1 MAFLFT
7 ALTLI
12 AGLLMRTTV
21 AFSGNFELTN
31 LVVSSPF
38 QADPYSVESTYVEFD
53 FCDQDT
59 PEVGSTHCGVQWSVG
74 LSPPKISPNTC
85 DNTSFS
91 VTVTSWS
98 GVANLSLK
106 LGHQY
111 IDDRSVYLLTFSCPK
126 DGAQTDPRDSVGK
139 APYNVLSKYA
149 NFNLTY
155 PHTPFYECD
164 MTNAECKSCDGET
177 ILANITSA
185 VA

>member
-7 ALTLI
+7 SLTLI
-12 AGLLMRTTV
+12 AVLLMRTTL

-38 QADPYSVESTYVEFD
+38 QADPYSIESTYVEFD

-59 PEVGSTHCGVQWSVG
+59 PEVGSTHCGVQWAVG
-74 LSPPKISPNTC
+74 LSPPKTSPNTC

-91 VTVTSWS
+91 VTVTSWF
-98 GVANLSLK
+98 GVANLTLQ

-111 IDDRSVYLLTFSCPK
+111 ID
-126 DGAQTDPRDSVGK
+126 DSVGK

-164 MTNAECKSCDGET
+164 MAIAECKGCDGET
-177 ILANITSA
+177 IFANVTSA